1 MQCPNCNRAIDNDS
15 IYCTYC
21 GTRVTQN
28 TVDITT
34 ISSDS
39 NIINLL
45 AKKRV
50 LEAVKYCVE
59 QYNMGLKEAKY
70 FVDKMRKKI

>member
-1 MQCPNCNRAIDNDS
+1 MKCPNCIREIDNDS
-15 IYCTYC
+15 VYCTYC

-28 TVDITT
+28 TVDRTT

-39 NIINLL
+39 NIINL

-50 LEAVKYCVE
+50 RSGKVLCRAV
-59 QYNMGLKEAKY
+59 
-70 FVDKMRKKI
+70 